1 MEGALVRV
9 PASAPDF
16 ATLESNRAPFAQEMV
31 VLTKQEHIHLKWAV
45 HYWKAQYER
54 VAEREAALKQEVAAQ
69 QAQIRYLSQRL
80 YGKKSEK
87 GAGKKPVQAPS
98 TRRRGQQPASAGHG
112 RTARP
117 QLPVVI
123 EVREVAADQ
132 RHCPVCGSSPYG
144 EFAGTEDSQI
154 VEVHIQ
160 AHIRRIKRQ
169 RYCKGCQC
177 PGVCGIITAPPA
189 PRLLPKTPLGG
200 SVWTAVL
207 LDKYLYARPTHRL
220 CEELGHQGFPI
231 AQGTLTD
238 GLGRLVP
245 MFAPV
250 MKALH
255 KRQMSERVFH
265 NDETRWAVFEEVPGK
280 HSYRWYLWV
289 TRSGSVVFYQMAS
302 SRGAVVPQ
310 GHFAELQALE
320 VVVVCDR
327 YTAYKCLAKHQQ
339 RIILAFCWAHV
350 RRDFLDAARS
360 WPEWAAG
367 MFEWVD
373 DIREL
378 YHLNASRLEV
388 WIKDLSL
395 IHQPQGF
402 RERQSELENKLM
414 QMKTRWEDQ
423 LQDKGL
429 PTVKRKVL
437 TSLRNHWAGL
447 LVFVDHPEA
456 AMDNNAA
463 ERALRNPVTGRKNYY
478 GSGSVWSAQLAAVM
492 FSVLQTVLLWGL
504 NPRHWLQAFLQACAD
519 NGGKPPTDLS
529 GFLPWT
535 MSAQRTH
542 QLSQP
547 VPVPFPILVR
557 EGPAP
562 SNPRGPDT
570 S

>member
-1 MEGALVRV
+1 MEGALVRA

-16 ATLESNRAPFAQEMV
+16 ATSESSGVPFAQEMV
-31 VLTKQEHIHLKWAV
+31 VVSKQDYIHLKWAA

-54 VAEREAALKQEVAAQ
+54 VAQREGALKQEVEAQ
-69 QAQIRYLSQRL
+69 KAQIRDLTHRL

-87 GAGKKPVQAPS
+87 GAEKKPGQAPS
-98 TRRRGQQPASAGHG
+98 ARQRGQQPASAGHG

-123 EVREVAADQ
+123 EVREVPADQ
-132 RHCPVCGSSPYG
+132 RHCAVCGTPYG
-144 EFAGTEDSQI
+144 EFPSTEDSQI

-177 PGVCGIITAPPA
+177 PGVCGIITTPPA
-189 PRLLPKTPLGG
+189 PRLLPKTSLGV

-207 LDKYLYARPTHRL
+207 LDKYLYSRPTHRL
-220 CEELGHQGFPI
+220 CEELGHQGFPL

-238 GLGRLVP
+238 GLQRL
-245 MFAPV
+245 APV
-250 MKALH
+250 FVPVMEALRE
-255 KRQMSERVFH
+255 KQMSEAIFH

-280 HSYRWYLWV
+280 HGHRWYLWV
-289 TRSGSVVFYQMAS
+289 TRSGSVVFYQMAA
-302 SRGAVVPQ
+302 SRSAAVPKD
-310 GHFAELQALE
+310 HFADLQALE

-360 WPEWAAG
+360 WPEWAAW
-367 MFEWVD
+367 MWEWID

-378 YHLNASRLEV
+378 YHLNAARLEV
-388 WIKDLSL
+388 WNAARSL
-395 IHQPQGF
+395 PHQPLEF
-402 RERQSELENKLM
+402 RDRQSELVNKLT
-414 QMKTRWEDQ
+414 QMKACWEEQ
-423 LQDKGL
+423 LQEKVL
-429 PTVKRKVL
+429 PSTKRKVL
-437 TSLRNHWAGL
+437 TSLKNHWAGL
-447 LVFVDHPEA
+447 LVFVDHPDV

-478 GSGSVWSAQLAAVM
+478 GSGSVWSAKLAAVM

-519 NGGKPPTDLS
+519 HGGTPPPDLS
-529 GFLPWT
+529 EFLPWT
-535 MSAQRTH
+535 MNAQRKH

-547 VPVPFPILVR
+547 LPVPFPHLESER
-557 EGPAP
+557 PDP
-562 SNPRGPDT
+562 SKPRVIDT